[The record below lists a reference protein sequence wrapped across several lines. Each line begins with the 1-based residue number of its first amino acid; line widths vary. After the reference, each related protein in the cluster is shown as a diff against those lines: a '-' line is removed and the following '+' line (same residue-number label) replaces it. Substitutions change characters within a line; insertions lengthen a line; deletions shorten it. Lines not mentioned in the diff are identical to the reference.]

1 MRISVTSLLELLM
14 TTIKY
19 IAYSIKENNEKINW
33 DEMTNKE
40 KRFLEYFYI
49 LNKTEKEVSS
59 IIGISQQGVNKRK
72 RKILEKYKIKQK

>member
-1 MRISVTSLLELLM
+1 
-14 TTIKY
+14 
-19 IAYSIKENNEKINW
+19 
-33 DEMTNKE
+33 MTNKE
-40 KRFLEYFYI
+40 KKFLEYFYI